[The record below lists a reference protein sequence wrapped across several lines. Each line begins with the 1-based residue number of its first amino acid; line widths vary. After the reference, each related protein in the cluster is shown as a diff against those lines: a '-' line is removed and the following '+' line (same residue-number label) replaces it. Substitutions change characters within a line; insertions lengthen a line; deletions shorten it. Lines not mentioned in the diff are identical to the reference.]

1 MRLAAAAL
9 LLLALPLTA
18 PAMAQD
24 YRGKQIRMVIASG
37 AGGGYDVYARVLAR
51 WISRHIPGEPTLVNQ
66 NMPGASGMNA
76 TNWAYNSAPK
86 DGTVILAT
94 YNADIV
100 EPLFGNKS
108 AKYKSRDFAWV
119 GSIGKQ
125 QNICMTWHTSK
136 IKTIQDAMTAEVL
149 VAATGSTGNSASLPR
164 IVNAMLGTKF
174 KVIGGYETTESRL
187 AVERGEVEG
196 ICGLSWSTL
205 KASNPEWT
213 QGGLMNVLLQT
224 GSPRHP
230 ELPNV
235 PLLRELTKNPD
246 DLRMLDLLEI
256 PENMG
261 RPFVM
266 PPGTP
271 AALVAII
278 RKGFDDTMKDKDFL
292 AEAAKAHL
300 EVDPMDGATMQT
312 QIERA
317 YGAPQALI
325 ERAASFVEN
334 PGQ

>member
-1 MRLAAAAL
+1 MRQAL
-9 LLLALPLTA
+9 ILLALLSFA
-18 PAMAQD
+18 LPAAAQE

-37 AGGGYDVYARVLAR
+37 AGGGYDLYGRVLAR
-51 WISRHIPGEPTLVNQ
+51 WLAKHIPGEPVVVSQ

-76 TNWAYNSAPK
+76 TNWAYVSAPK

-108 AKYKSRDFAWV
+108 AKYKSRDFAWI

-125 QNICMTWHTSK
+125 QNICMTWHTSPVK
-136 IKTIQDAMTAEVL
+136 SIEDAKKREVL
-149 VAATGSTGNSASLPR
+149 VAATGSTGNSATLPR

-213 QGGLMNVLLQT
+213 QSHRMNVLVQT
-224 GSPRHP
+224 GTPRHP
-230 ELPNV
+230 ELPDV
-235 PLLRELTKNPD
+235 PLLRELTKNPE

-256 PENMG
+256 PETMG
-261 RPFVM
+261 RPFLM

-271 AALVAII
+271 PALVATI
-278 RKGFDDTMKDKDFL
+278 RAAFDATMIDKDFL
-292 AEAAKAHL
+292 AEAEKAHL
-300 EVDPMDGATMQT
+300 EIDPIDGATMQK
-312 QIERA
+312 QIEQA
-317 YGAPQALI
+317 YAAPQALI
-325 ERAASFVEN
+325 ERAASFVE
-334 PGQ
+334 GAKE